1 MRNIALIGVDIGSY
15 NISISS
21 GILDSSEELEVKD
34 SYNQVSQGV
43 VAGIIEDK
51 EKLAKVLKTLL
62 DKAIYETN
70 FKDYIIQVGITARES
85 RISYNNYEIS
95 IKDGEIKTSDVDKV
109 IKKSRESIVLGQN
122 EIIVDTIIL
131 DYIIDSRSIKENVI
145 GWKSRK
151 LKANLCHIICKKY
164 IIDSYIEVFNMIGYK
179 INKISPDIIYSRKF
193 FLENNYDDVVL
204 IDIGDEVTDMAIYN
218 NDIPKELFSIPI
230 GGKQITKD
238 ISIGLGLPKGE
249 SQRIKEIYAFSYKT
263 LTNLDDNINSKVG
276 TVEIDKVLLKEI
288 IEARIE
294 EILKIVILQLKK
306 ASYYDKISN
315 VIIFGEGIVNFEGIR
330 GLAKTIIGKKITI
343 TTRNSHNLQNSS
355 TILSLS
361 IVKSLYDDIK
371 LLCENFDT
379 LDFKQN
385 KIEANKNHKNE
396 NKKLNKLKNM
406 LKGIF

>member
-1 MRNIALIGVDIGSY
+1 MRNIALIGIDIGSY

-21 GILDSSEELEVKD
+21 GILDSSGELEILN
-34 SYNQVSQGV
+34 SYSQVSQGV
-43 VAGIIEDK
+43 VAGIIENK
-51 EKLAKVLKTLL
+51 ETLAKILKSLL
-62 DKAIYETN
+62 DKAINDTN
-70 FKDYIIQVGITARES
+70 LKDYIIQVGITARES

-95 IKDGEIKTSDVDKV
+95 IKDGEIKTSDINRI
-109 IKKSRESIVLGQN
+109 IKKARENLVLGQN
-122 EIIVDTIIL
+122 EIVADTIIL
-131 DYIIDSRSIKENVI
+131 DYIIDNRSIKENVS

-151 LKANLCHIICKKY
+151 LKANLCHIICKKK
-164 IIDSYIEVFNMIGYK
+164 IVDSYIEVFNMIGYK
-179 INKISPDIIYSRKF
+179 VNKISPDIIYSRKF
-193 FLENNYDDVVL
+193 FLENNYNDAAL
-204 IDIGDEVTDMAIYN
+204 IDIGDEVTDIAIFN

-230 GGKQITKD
+230 GGKQITND
-238 ISIGLGLPKGE
+238 ISVGLGLTKGE

-263 LTNLDDNINSKVG
+263 LTNLDDNINSKIG
-276 TVEIDKVLLKEI
+276 TIEIDKVLLKEI

-343 TTRNSHNLQNSS
+343 TTKNSHNLQNSS

-361 IVKSLYDDIK
+361 IVKGAYDDIE
-371 LLCENFDT
+371 LLCESLKT
-379 LDFKQN
+379 LDIKQN
-385 KIEANKNHKNE
+385 EIQDNKNYK

>member
-21 GILDSSEELEVKD
+21 GIIDSLGELEILN

-51 EKLAKVLKTLL
+51 EILAKVLKSLL
-62 DKAIYETN
+62 DKAINDTN

-85 RISYNNYEIS
+85 RISYNNYES
-95 IKDGEIKTSDVDKV
+95 AIKDGEIKASDINKI
-109 IKKSRESIVLGQN
+109 IKKARENLVLGQN
-122 EIIVDTIIL
+122 EIVADTIIL
-131 DYIIDSRSIKENVI
+131 DYIIDNRSIKENVI
-145 GWKSRK
+145 GWKSRR
-151 LKANLCHIICKKY
+151 LKANLCHIICKKN
-164 IIDSYIEVFNMIGYK
+164 IVDSYLEVFNMIGYK
-179 INKISPDIIYSRKF
+179 VNKISPDIIYSRKF
-193 FLENNYDDVVL
+193 FLENNYNDAAL
-204 IDIGDEVTDMAIYN
+204 IDIGDEVTDIAIYN

-230 GGKQITKD
+230 GGKQITND
-238 ISIGLGLPKGE
+238 ISIGLGLTKGE

-263 LTNLDDNINSKVG
+263 LTNLVDNNNSKIG
-276 TVEIDKVLLKEI
+276 TIEIDKVLLKEI

-343 TTRNSHNLQNSS
+343 TTKNSHNLQNSS

-361 IVKSLYDDIK
+361 IVKGAYDDIE
-371 LLCENFDT
+371 LLCENFNT

-385 KIEANKNHKNE
+385 EIEANRNYK

>member
-21 GILDSSEELEVKD
+21 GIINSLGELEILN
-34 SYNQVSQGV
+34 SYSQVSQGV

-51 EKLAKVLKTLL
+51 ESLAKVLKSLL
-62 DKAIYETN
+62 DKAINDTN
-70 FKDYIIQVGITARES
+70 LKDYIIQVGITSRES
-85 RISYNNYEIS
+85 RISYNNYES
-95 IKDGEIKTSDVDKV
+95 HIKTGEVKASDINK
-109 IKKSRESIVLGQN
+109 IIEKARENLVLGRN
-122 EIIVDTIIL
+122 EIVADTIIL
-131 DYIIDSRSIKENVI
+131 DYIIDNRSIKENVI
-145 GWKSRK
+145 GWKSRR
-151 LKANLCHIICKKY
+151 LKANLCHIICKKN
-164 IIDSYIEVFNMIGYK
+164 IVDSYIEVFNLIGYK
-179 INKISPDIIYSRKF
+179 VNKISPDIIYSRKF
-193 FLENNYDDVVL
+193 FLENNYNDTAL
-204 IDIGDEVTDMAIYN
+204 IDIGDEVSDIAIYN

-230 GGKQITKD
+230 GGKQITND

-263 LTNLDDNINSKVG
+263 LTNLDDNINSKIG
-276 TVEIDKVLLKEI
+276 TIEIDKVLLKEI

-315 VIIFGEGIVNFEGIR
+315 VIIFGEGIVNFEGIK

-361 IVKSLYDDIK
+361 IVKGAYDDIE
-371 LLCENFDT
+371 LLCENFNT

-385 KIEANKNHKNE
+385 EIEANKNYK

>member
-21 GILDSSEELEVKD
+21 GIINSLGELEILN
-34 SYNQVSQGV
+34 SYSQVSQGV
-43 VAGIIEDK
+43 IAGIIEDK
-51 EKLAKVLKTLL
+51 ESLSKVLKSLL
-62 DKAIYETN
+62 DKAINDTN
-70 FKDYIIQVGITARES
+70 LKDYIIQVGITSRES
-85 RISYNNYEIS
+85 RISYNNYENP
-95 IKDGEIKTSDVDKV
+95 IKTGEVNASDINK
-109 IKKSRESIVLGQN
+109 IIEKAREDLVLGRD
-122 EIIVDTIIL
+122 EIVADTIIL
-131 DYIIDSRSIKENVI
+131 DYIIDNRSIKENVI
-145 GWKSRK
+145 GWKSRR
-151 LKANLCHIICKKY
+151 LKANLCHIICKKN
-164 IIDSYIEVFNMIGYK
+164 IVDSYIEVFNLIGYK
-179 INKISPDIIYSRKF
+179 VNKISPDIIYSRKF
-193 FLENNYDDVVL
+193 FLENNYNDTAL
-204 IDIGDEVTDMAIYN
+204 IDIGDEVTDIAIYN

-230 GGKQITKD
+230 GGKQITND

-263 LTNLDDNINSKVG
+263 LTNLDDNINSKIG
-276 TVEIDKVLLKEI
+276 TIEIDKVLLKEI

-315 VIIFGEGIVNFEGIR
+315 VIIFGEGIVNFEGIK

-361 IVKSLYDDIK
+361 IVKGAYDDIE
-371 LLCENFDT
+371 LLCENFNT

-385 KIEANKNHKNE
+385 EIEANKNYK